1 MSSTFQG
8 FALTLADL
16 ENKWAAILNG
26 DRCPPV
32 LGLAPLT
39 DHESDLIGRLVVLY
53 PHRGSARLLA
63 LLREFPAT
71 TVVWLSRKAGEAYE
85 AGAFWDK
92 FSELLSIPIPL
103 YHRPDL
109 AACFRQACR
118 QVMATWVPPTD
129 LGGHNYVAEFLFQ
142 AGMPLDRC
150 DRFAQHFRKVERN
163 YGLPDPDL
171 PDAGEQLRESVL
183 DTLQST
189 PFLTLKRAL

>member
-1 MSSTFQG
+1 
-8 FALTLADL
+8 
-16 ENKWAAILNG
+16 
-26 DRCPPV
+26 
-32 LGLAPLT
+32 
-39 DHESDLIGRLVVLY
+39 
-53 PHRGSARLLA
+53 
-63 LLREFPAT
+63 
-71 TVVWLSRKAGEAYE
+71 RKAGEAYE

-92 FSELLSIPIPL
+92 FSELISIPVPF
-103 YHRPDL
+103 YHRPEL

-142 AGMPLDRC
+142 AGLPLDRC

-189 PFLTLKRAL
+189 PFLTLKRALRGPAGPRICEVALAVVLNEEFDGVNPRLGSELARAFEK